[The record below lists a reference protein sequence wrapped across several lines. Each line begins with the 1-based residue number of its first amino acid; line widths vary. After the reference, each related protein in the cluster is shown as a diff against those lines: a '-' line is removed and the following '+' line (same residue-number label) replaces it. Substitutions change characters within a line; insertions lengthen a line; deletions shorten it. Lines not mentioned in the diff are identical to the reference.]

1 MATEKNKLEA
11 LVDQEAA
18 VDQEAT
24 MLASM
29 SDKEKLGYFWAR
41 LEELEKEI
49 AKRKAEGG
57 KSPEELERDQK
68 KAALRAKIRD
78 QEAYLNEEVK
88 IMLPKI
94 PVDGYK
100 EPVFVSINGKS
111 CRIERGV
118 PIMIKRKY
126 ANLLDQSQIQDAA
139 TVNLMENEANR
150 YATDE
155 LTTK

>member
-1 MATEKNKLEA
+1 MVTEKVNELAAEPEQKVAGSYEELLARLMVLEA
-11 LVDQEAA
+11 KEKKRDEAQSEEAA
-18 VDQEAT
+18 
-24 MLASM
+24 
-29 SDKEKLGYFWAR
+29 K
-41 LEELEKEI
+41 
-49 AKRKAEGG
+49 KAELRE
-57 KSPEELERDQK
+57 KIKEE
-68 KAALRAKIRD
+68 
-78 QEAYLNEEVK
+78 EAYLNEEVT

-100 EPVFVSINGKS
+100 EPVFVSVNGKS

-118 PIMIKRKY
+118 PVKIKRKY
-126 ANLLDQSQIQDAA
+126 ANLLTQSQIQDAA